1 MPAIIKSNASHNKPI
16 WKSRFCHNEMSRS
29 EIRCLYVCMLSH
41 VCFAYC
47 SVEKRKKNY
56 WKPPHVFKFASVNEI
71 KWLIPWVEE
80 AKIFCLPDKSC
91 EPFKSVTN
99 AIHSFIH
106 SAFLVFCD
114 FLLVLAFSLLL
125 LLFHF
130 IKQWEWTSSI
140 YFICNVA
147 MEWVIWRF
155 YANIWKV
162 KELNQLNLCSNS
174 IAIVMHTGA

>member
-29 EIRCLYVCMLSH
+29 EIRCLYVCILSH

-106 SAFLVFCD
+106 SFGISCVLWFPLGTRILVIIVIVSFYQAVRVNK
-114 FLLVLAFSLLL
+114 LN
-125 LLFHF
+125 LFH
-130 IKQWEWTSSI
+130 
-140 YFICNVA
+140 
-147 MEWVIWRF
+147 
-155 YANIWKV
+155 
-162 KELNQLNLCSNS
+162 L
-174 IAIVMHTGA
+174 